1 VAVLENLLEEARKR
15 LVETGTRNR
24 LIHVNRSAKR
34 ANVINVIN
42 ERSDDLFDL
51 LRLQSKKMRFA
62 GKGEEVDE
70 TESPIS
76 LQQEEDIDESRFTD
90 LIIETPLTPDAL
102 QKRLLKIASDARTAE
117 EEQGINILYLN
128 LGFLRWYEDKNS
140 EVMRESPLI
149 LIPVELVRNE
159 KTSTFDLKCRDDD
172 IMTNLPLQERLRM
185 DFGVVLPDI
194 DDSEEW
200 TPSDY
205 FQSVADSISAR
216 DRWSIDSDGIQLG
229 FFSFAKLLMLR
240 DLDPVNWSEGT
251 LLNNPIIK
259 GLLAEGFTPEPPL
272 FAADANLDEELS
284 PQEIV
289 QVVDA
294 DSSQTK
300 VIQEVRSGRN
310 LVVQGPPGTG
320 KSQTIT
326 NILAAAAYDNK
337 KVLFVAEKMAALEV
351 VHRRMVKAGL
361 KDLCLELHSRTANKR
376 AFLEE
381 IAETLSNGR
390 SAEPVQNNTDELLK
404 IRDELNQLS
413 NLMHHKVDSIGRSPF
428 QVLSV
433 LIDLAGRETLPP
445 RVDVSHLVSMDLAQE
460 EEMCSLISDFCQAL
474 YKYGSEHHHPFRGT
488 KNLDL
493 QPTDLLRLENRLQEL
508 KNAVGEIIE
517 LRTEV
522 ATLLGLEPASTIEQL
537 EVHFETLDAINSSP
551 TITPDLLEHC
561 VTHIDDKRFSEAI
574 QIGADWTSI
583 KNTLS
588 DDFSDVVWTQSVS
601 HIRPVLVQ
609 GIQSW
614 FSRVFGKYRSSSKE
628 FATLLKTP
636 LPKNPNERLRLLDTL
651 IDAQG
656 KRESYEQERPYLEK
670 TLDKDWR
677 NERTPFIELRECASW
692 LEENKELLSRFSF
705 DSLTSLLAEDSIKQR
720 SSSQLESLEKSVYDK
735 LTDTFALTLNDV
747 FATNTAPSADLEQL
761 LSRIDGMIHAPH
773 LYDAWVAYSGLRT
786 RLEENGL
793 NELIPFAET
802 HPNKPETILA
812 EFIYGLNESRWNV
825 IRQEMPSLNQVAKTD
840 RHLLVERFQQ
850 LESERIKQSQ
860 NIIRSQHL
868 TSIPQ
873 GSVGEMGV
881 IRGEIAKKRKHFS
894 IRKVM
899 SLAGSMVQRIK
910 PVFLMSPIS
919 VAQFLP
925 PEKLEF
931 DLLVIDEA
939 SQVRP
944 EDALGSIARA
954 RQIVV
959 VGDQKQLPPTSFFD
973 RLTGNMDDFNEDEE
987 TEEIPVTSA
996 VEMESVLSLCE
1007 ARGLSESML
1016 EWHYR
1021 SRDPSLITVS
1031 NIEFYRNRLILP
1043 PSPME
1048 SDDSF
1053 GLNLIRVPGVYSS
1066 ASRGNG
1072 RPGTNRIEAEQ
1083 IVNRLCEFARTRSE
1097 FSVGIVT
1104 FSKAQADMVTE
1115 VLEFTR
1121 RNDPTLDQFL
1131 QTNKTENVFVKNIE
1145 NVQGDERDIILISVG
1160 YGPYEPN
1167 GRLPSMSFGPINSE
1181 GGERR
1186 LNVLFSRSRVA
1197 CEVFTSFDPRDIDLN
1212 RTQKLGPRVLKKF
1225 LQFAETGELAEKL
1238 VTGEDADSPFEEDVA
1253 RVIRSIGFEVDHQV
1267 GTAGF
1272 RIDLGVRSRENPAH
1286 YILAVEC
1293 DGATYHSALWARER
1307 DRLRQQI
1314 LEGFGW
1320 TFHRIWSTDWF
1331 YRRTQEIERL
1341 KRALEHAETRDIQSS
1356 LKGANELTPSMTT
1369 VTREAP
1375 SRDRVDLASLNLEP
1389 KEIDAPTYKKAVVRA
1404 NSFYEPHERPISE
1417 ICDLVSNIINVEGP
1431 IHTDEI
1437 ARRYTAAHGKSRVGN
1452 RIEQAVL
1459 RALLRMKKQNL
1470 ILESGQFWGTEA
1482 QFKNPPVRNR
1492 QNELPPLTKP
1502 EYISAE
1508 EIRACAEIVSQESG
1522 DVDLDEMIRAVSRV
1536 LGFKR
1541 AGPDFQMRVRQI
1553 LCAVK

>member
-1 VAVLENLLEEARKR
+1 MAILENLLEEARKR

-24 LIHVNRSAKR
+24 LIHVNRGAKR
-34 ANVINVIN
+34 ANVVNVIN

-62 GKGEEVDE
+62 GKGEESDE
-70 TESPIS
+70 TDAPFR
-76 LQQEEDIDESRFTD
+76 LDQEEHFDESRFTD

-102 QKRLLKIASDARTAE
+102 QKRLLKITSDARTAE

-149 LIPVELVRNE
+149 LLPVELVRNE

-194 DDSEEW
+194 DDSEDW
-200 TPSDY
+200 NPSSY
-205 FQSVADSISAR
+205 FESVKDSISTR
-216 DRWSIDSDGIQLG
+216 ERWSIDTDGIQLG

-259 GLLAEGFTPEPPL
+259 GLLAEGFDTEPPL
-272 FAADANLDEELS
+272 FGPDTNLDEELS
-284 PQEIV
+284 PREII

-390 SAEPVQNNTDELLK
+390 SAEPVKNDTDELLHA
-404 IRDELNQLS
+404 RDELNRVS
-413 NLMHHKVDSIGRSPF
+413 KLMHTEVDSVGRTPF

-433 LIDLAGRETLPP
+433 LIDLGGREIPP
-445 RVDVSHLVSMDLAQE
+445 PSVDISHLVGLDIAGE
-460 EEMCSLISDFCQAL
+460 EEICKLLSEFCQAL
-474 YKYGSEHHHPFRGT
+474 SKHGPGHSHPFRGT
-488 KNLDL
+488 QNLEL
-493 QPTDLLRLENRLQEL
+493 QPTDLLRLANRLQEL
-508 KNAVGEIIE
+508 KNTISEILD
-517 LRTEV
+517 LRMQAST
-522 ATLLGLEPASTIEQL
+522 ALNLDPASTIEQL
-537 EVHFETLDAINSSP
+537 KRQFRTIDAINSAPGSS
-551 TITPDLLEHC
+551 TGVLRHC
-561 VTHIDDKRFSEAI
+561 VSNIHESRFAEAI
-574 QIGADWTSI
+574 QVGAEWISVKAKLGD
-583 KNTLS
+583 N
-588 DDFSDVVWTQSVS
+588 FSDVAWTQPVT
-601 HIRPVLVQ
+601 HMRPALVQ
-609 GIQSW
+609 GVQSW
-614 FSRVFGKYRSSSKE
+614 VSRIFGKYRSASKE

-636 LPKNPNERLRLLDTL
+636 LPSTAGNRLSLLDAL

-656 KRESYEQERPYLEK
+656 KRESYEQEKNYLEK
-670 TLDKDWR
+670 TLDQDWR
-677 NERTPFIELRECASW
+677 NERTPFMELAECATW
-692 LEENKELLSRFSF
+692 LGKNKE
-705 DSLTSLLAEDSIKQR
+705 SLAQYSYDTLRSLLADSWIKKQ
-720 SSSQLESLEKSVYDK
+720 SSSQLESPETALFEKLNDTFTLTQNDAFNVNFAPTSNLEELLSRVDEMLEKS
-735 LTDTFALTLNDV
+735 
-747 FATNTAPSADLEQL
+747 
-761 LSRIDGMIHAPH
+761 H
-773 LYDAWVAYSGLRT
+773 LYEAWVTYSGLRKK
-786 RLEENGL
+786 LEGSGL
-793 NELIPFAET
+793 SDLISLAET
-802 HPNKPETILA
+802 NPKSPNVVLS
-812 EFIYGLNESRWNV
+812 EFLYGLNESRWNMLRREV
-825 IRQEMPSLNQVAKTD
+825 PSLNEIAKED
-840 RHLLVERFQQ
+840 RHLLVARFQQ

-860 NIIRSQHL
+860 GIIRSKHL

-881 IRGEIAKKRKHFS
+881 IRGEIAKKRRHFS

-954 RQIVV
+954 KQIVV

-1066 ASRGNG
+1066 ASRGGG
-1072 RPGTNRIEAEQ
+1072 RAGTNRIEAEQ
-1083 IVNRLCEFARTRSE
+1083 IVNRLCQFARTRSE

-1121 RNDPTLDQFL
+1121 RNDPILDQFL

-1160 YGPYEPN
+1160 YGPHEPN

-1225 LQFAETGELAEKL
+1225 LQYAETGELAEKL
-1238 VTGEDADSPFEEDVA
+1238 VTGEGADSPFEEDVA
-1253 RVIRSIGFEVDHQV
+1253 RVIRSLGFEVDHQV

-1272 RIDLGVRSRENPAH
+1272 RIDLGVKSRENPAH

-1331 YRRTQEIERL
+1331 YRRTPEIERL
-1341 KRALEHAETRDIQSS
+1341 KTALEHAETRDIQSS
-1356 LKGANELTPSMTT
+1356 LKGANQYIPQVNLPSNEPE
-1369 VTREAP
+1369 R
-1375 SRDRVDLASLNLEP
+1375 SRIDIATLDLAP
-1389 KEIDAPTYKKAVVRA
+1389 KEIDAPNYKKAIVRA
-1404 NSFYEPHERPISE
+1404 NSFYEPHERPIPE
-1417 ICDLVSNIINVEGP
+1417 ICDLVSQVIEVEGP

-1437 ARRYTAAHGKSRVGN
+1437 ARRYAAAHGKSRVGN
-1452 RIEQAVL
+1452 RIEEAVL
-1459 RALLRMKKQNL
+1459 RALSRMKKQNL
-1470 ILESGQFWGTEA
+1470 IVESDDFWGTEE
-1482 QFKNPPVRNR
+1482 QLKSPPVRNR
-1492 QNELPPLTKP
+1492 QNESTPLTKP

-1508 EIRACAEIVSQESG
+1508 EIRACAKMVSEESG
-1522 DVDLDEMIRAVSRV
+1522 DVEMDEMIRAVSRV

-1541 AGPDFQMRVRQI
+1541 AGPDFQMRVRKV
-1553 LCAVK
+1553 LTSVV